1 MTEGGKTNND
11 SSEEIDLE
19 KSGPE
24 SKSGE
29 KEAEEQV
36 NEMSECSLCQVI
48 TRTRFV
54 ENKDLSYMTKTL

>member
-29 KEAEEQV
+29 KKTGEQV

-48 TRTRFV
+48 TRKLNV
-54 ENKDLSYMTKTL
+54 CLWKDLLEIEI

>member
-11 SSEEIDLE
+11 SSEEIELE

-24 SKSGE
+24 SKSDE
-29 KEAEEQV
+29 KKTGEQV

-48 TRTRFV
+48 TRKLNVR
-54 ENKDLSYMTKTL
+54 L

>member
-11 SSEEIDLE
+11 SSQEIDLE

-29 KEAEEQV
+29 KKTEGEQV
-36 NEMSECSLCQVI
+36 NEMLECSLCQVI
-48 TRTRFV
+48 TRKLNV
-54 ENKDLSYMTKTL
+54 CL

>member
-29 KEAEEQV
+29 KKTEGEQV
-36 NEMSECSLCQVI
+36 DEMSECSLCQVI
-48 TRTRFV
+48 TG
-54 ENKDLSYMTKTL
+54 DLSCVLVKIFVGN